1 MIRAQFVRFH
11 ASKRDVERLYACNRE
26 SAQVWNMCLELA
38 KNHYSEHRKWI
49 SQSELQK
56 QTKRQFHL
64 HSQSI
69 QAVCHKYLFKYKKV

>member
-56 QTKRQFHL
+56 QTKRQF
-64 HSQSI
+64 
-69 QAVCHKYLFKYKKV
+69 